1 MGNIFPVQ
9 ALCKSCENTGFE
21 LFPGHS
27 VTKYEIKKPEKTC
40 EECHGKGVID
50 YQRYYP
56 HE

>member
-27 VTKYEIKKPEKTC
+27 VTKYEIKKPEKIC
-40 EECHGKGVID
+40 EKCHGKGVID
-50 YQRYYP
+50 HQRYYP